1 MFLTGFLFTSILLY
15 LIITQEELLSLGGA
29 IGVAAGAGLVVGVIT
44 MLVQYIGLFFT
55 GFQLGVTI
63 ALGVLITVHQIT
75 QDLPSKWIPFG
86 IVMLLGIVFGL
97 LSLKFQKGCTI
108 FATSMIGG
116 ALMIS
121 CIDYFIEHLA
131 LLSYIW
137 ERVRDVPSASLCWYS
152 WVIMGC
158 WDFCIIV
165 GSITQWK
172 ITGRGY
178 NHREGESWV
187 WLLGRGRNK
196 DL

>member
-1 MFLTGFLFTSILLY
+1 
-15 LIITQEELLSLGGA
+15 
-29 IGVAAGAGLVVGVIT
+29 
-44 MLVQYIGLFFT
+44 
-55 GFQLGVTI
+55 
-63 ALGVLITVHQIT
+63 
-75 QDLPSKWIPFG
+75 
-86 IVMLLGIVFGL
+86 MLLGIVFGL

-178 NHREGESWV
+178 DHREGESTI
-187 WLLGRGRNK
+187 WLLVKRWNNDKTIPIFDFIVKNQGVFVK
-196 DL
+196 HYSMPPPPPWQQSQKSFF

>member
-1 MFLTGFLFTSILLY
+1 MNFSDLPADKYGRFGCWSDHDARAIHQTLLHW
-15 LIITQEELLSLGGA
+15 IPIRST
-29 IGVAAGAGLVVGVIT
+29 
-44 MLVQYIGLFFT
+44 
-55 GFQLGVTI
+55 VTI

-121 CIDYFIEHLA
+121 CIDYFIEHLS

-178 NHREGESWV
+178 DHREGESSV
-187 WLLGRGRNK
+187 WLLGMLGRGWINVA
-196 DL
+196 